1 MFTIIVGN
9 GLTNGH
15 LGPQQRFL
23 STTPTVGRSE
33 IDRPIGKG
41 HCLGAGPLPTFLG
54 HVAAG
59 AYRGL
64 AGVCQPSHGPA
75 QVPVRAGRKRLPM
88 TVGSDMKDGYHG
100 WPGVS
105 LRWCPGRGLLL
116 AAPRSVPFHSGLIR
130 GPLGYRPSPF
140 DPEVERC
147 QRSSRR
153 HEYTNTV
160 SIS

>member
-33 IDRPIGKG
+33 IDRPMGKG

-100 WPGVS
+100 WPGGIIALVPGSRPASCSASQRPLS
-105 LRWCPGRGLLL
+105 LGINQGTFGIPAIIVRPGSGT
-116 AAPRSVPFHSGLIR
+116 VPT
-130 GPLGYRPSPF
+130 
-140 DPEVERC
+140 E
-147 QRSSRR
+147 QSSA
-153 HEYTNTV
+153 
-160 SIS
+160 